1 MPSSHKYILNIKLD
15 DNLPVNIVEYYKNL
29 ELSSISSTDS
39 GIDLPLVKDY
49 EIKNTEREHLILE

>member
-1 MPSSHKYILNIKLD
+1 MPSSQKYVLNIKLD

-49 EIKNTEREHLILE
+49 EIKNTERETFKI